1 MHHQTYPPKVTRYRL
16 WNSTRCS
23 LTITGE
29 VNVATLPVYELSN
42 LDGVRVSSP
51 QAEGALVCFIKED
64 CPTCQELM
72 PVLDAF
78 FAHYG
83 EHMPIQVIGQTQEGN
98 SALAAAFSP
107 SFSILDDSALRV
119 SFAADIETVPTLLH
133 TDANGN
139 ELTRLVGF
147 VKDEWQTMASELDAL
162 TEQQSISLNWS
173 GLPDWR
179 PGCGSLSVDPANE
192 PRLRAIAEGSPI
204 RARRIDVGI
213 QDDEFEFMFDQ
224 GFSDGLPLV
233 PPTPE
238 RVMAMLAGTS
248 RDAQEVLGEMAPNMG
263 VVTVEKVAINSVMA
277 GCKPAYLPVVLAATE
292 AILTDDYNIHGVMAT
307 TMGASPVLVVN
318 GPIRHRIGMNMGL
331 GSLGQGNR
339 ANLTIGRALRLVVR
353 NIGGAKPGETE
364 RSTLGNPMKLTM
376 CFAEWEERNPWSPLH
391 VERGFSKDE
400 SVVTVFTMSSGPTL
414 IVDQDSRSASQL
426 AGTLGQGL
434 QAVMSPKAYGAT
446 DCLLVVVPE
455 HVDTLMRNNYSKADL
470 RQRIQEVS
478 ARPLRELVA
487 DARSGT
493 GIKSEMA
500 AQMDE
505 ATLNKLVS
513 KFRSDDD
520 IHIVVAGSEA
530 GKFSGAFHGWVTGS
544 VGSIPVSRKIEH

>member
-1 MHHQTYPPKVTRYRL
+1 M
-16 WNSTRCS
+16 
-23 LTITGE
+23 
-29 VNVATLPVYELSN
+29 ATLPVYELSN

-64 CPTCQELM
+64 CLTCQELM
-72 PVLDAF
+72 PILDAF

-83 EHMPIQVIGQTQEGN
+83 EHMPVQVIGQTQEGN

-162 TEQQSISLNWS
+162 TGQQSISLNWS

-192 PRLRAIAEGSPI
+192 PRLRAMAEGSPI

-455 HVDTLMRNNYSKADL
+455 HVDTLMRDNYSKADL

>member
-1 MHHQTYPPKVTRYRL
+1 VQLNTL
-16 WNSTRCS
+16 
-23 LTITGE
+23 LFEIAGE
-29 VNVATLPVYELSN
+29 VNVATLPVYELAN

-51 QAEGALVCFIKED
+51 KDEVALVCFIKED
-64 CPTCQELM
+64 CPTCKEAM

-83 EHMPIQVIGQTQEGN
+83 EHMPVQVIGQTLEGN
-98 SALAAAFSP
+98 RALASAFSP
-107 SFSILDDSALRV
+107 SFSILDDSALQV
-119 SFAADIETVPTLLH
+119 SFAANIQTVPTLLRL
-133 TDANGN
+133 DANGK
-139 ELTRLVGF
+139 ELSRLVGF
-147 VKDEWQTMASELDAL
+147 VRDEWQSMASELDAL
-162 TEQQSISLNWS
+162 TGQQSVSVNWS
-173 GLPDWR
+173 DLPVWR
-179 PGCGSLSVDPANE
+179 PGCGSLSVDPSNE
-192 PRLRAIAEGSPI
+192 PRLRAMAEGSPI
-204 RARRIDVGI
+204 RARRIDVGS

-238 RVMAMLAGTS
+238 RVLAMLAGTS

-263 VVTVEKVAINSVMA
+263 TVTVEKVAINSVMA
-277 GCKPAYLPVVLAATE
+277 GCKPEYLPVVLAATE

-318 GPIRHRIGMNMGL
+318 GPIRHHIGMNMGL

-353 NIGGAKPGETE
+353 NVGGAKPGKTE

-376 CFAEWEERNPWSPLH
+376 CFAEWEERNPWLPLH

-414 IVDQDSRSASQL
+414 IIDQDSRSASQL

-434 QAVMSPKAYGAT
+434 QAVLSPKAYGAT

-455 HVDTLMRNNYSKADL
+455 HVDTLMRDNYSKADL
-470 RQRIQEVS
+470 RRRIQEVS

-493 GIKSEMA
+493 GMKSEVA
-500 AQMDE
+500 AQFDE

-513 KFRSDDD
+513 KFKSDDD